1 MKTCILKSMPR
12 ANCKVEIY
20 EKDGVTFVT
29 LRSYQTRV
37 LVLELF
43 PGYNG
48 CSAWI
53 EVHSNGTWSATT
65 ARHINRFTTEFL
77 GENYYHKIK
86 GVLGF
91 KSYDHFNA
99 YVLCDVIQDIN
110 TIQKF
115 CKTLNSYRN
124 A

>member
-1 MKTCILKSMPR
+1 MQTYKLKSMPY

-20 EKDGVTFVT
+20 ELNGVTNII
-29 LRSYQTRV
+29 LRSFATKV
-37 LVLELF
+37 LALELH

-48 CSAWI
+48 YSTWI
-53 EVHSNGTWSATT
+53 EVYSNGTWSATT

-86 GVLGF
+86 SALGF
-91 KSYDHFNA
+91 RSYEHYST

-110 TIQKF
+110 TLQKF